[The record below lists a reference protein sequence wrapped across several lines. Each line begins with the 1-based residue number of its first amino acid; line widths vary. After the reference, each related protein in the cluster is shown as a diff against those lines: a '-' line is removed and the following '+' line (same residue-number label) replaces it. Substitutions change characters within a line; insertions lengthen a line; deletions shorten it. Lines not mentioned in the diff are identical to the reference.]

1 MSIPEHSS
9 RMMVGCP
16 AEASL
21 RVNLANWQDAPWNRW
36 SFQHVR
42 EVLPTA
48 VVRADESIAEPLRH
62 DPTYDVGAIELRQSG
77 GASLTLDEH
86 FAAEF
91 TDGVAVLRDGALV
104 YERYFDGM
112 RSDSLH
118 LAMSVIKSIT
128 GLVIGAMTDRGL
140 IDPARPLTDYL
151 PELQRSGF
159 AGASVQQLLNM
170 TAATAYWDDGPDIE
184 LVKLDIAAGWRPP
197 TVDQAGVGVLDF
209 ARTVGSGSSP
219 HGETFRY
226 ASLNTD
232 LVAVAAERAGQ
243 ARFAELLSELLW
255 KPLGAA
261 SDADIALDPAG
272 SAIASGG
279 FSATLHDYARLGQMV
294 LDNGV
299 VEGRSVVPESWL
311 ARSQQ
316 PSAVLAAT
324 ATGVE
329 ATYWNYWWRVAERM
343 CGLGIHGQV
352 LAIDRAARV
361 VIVILSS
368 WPAPESDEY
377 RRDQWD
383 VIDAIV
389 AALSN

>member
-1 MSIPEHSS
+1 
-9 RMMVGCP
+9 MMVGCP
-16 AEASL
+16 AEPSL
-21 RVNLANWQDAPWNRW
+21 RVNLANWQDPPWNRW
-36 SFQHVR
+36 SFFHVR

-48 VVRADESIAEPLRH
+48 LVRADESIAEPLRH

-77 GASLTLDEH
+77 GASLTLDQQ
-86 FAAEF
+86 FAASF

-118 LAMSVIKSIT
+118 LSMSVIKSIT
-128 GLVIGAMTDRGL
+128 GLVIGAMTARGL
-140 IDPARPLTDYL
+140 IDPGRPVTDYL
-151 PELQRSGF
+151 PELQHSGF
-159 AGASVQQLLNM
+159 SGATVQQLLNM
-170 TAATAYWDDGPDIE
+170 TAATGYWDDGPESE
-184 LVKLDIAAGWRPP
+184 LVKLDIASGWRPP
-197 TVDQAGVGVLDF
+197 TADQAAVGVLEF
-209 ARTVGSGSSP
+209 ASEVGPGRSP
-219 HGETFRY
+219 HGESFRY

-232 LVAVAAERAGQ
+232 LVAIAAERAGQ

-261 SDADIALDPAG
+261 SDAEIALDPAG
-272 SAIASGG
+272 SSIASGG
-279 FSATLHDYARLGQMV
+279 FSATLQDYARLGQLV
-294 LDNGV
+294 LESGV
-299 VEGRSVVPESWL
+299 VEGRTVVPESWL

-316 PSAVLAAT
+316 PAGVPAAT
-324 ATGVE
+324 ATGVQ
-329 ATYWNYWWRVAERM
+329 ATYSNYWWRVAERM

-368 WPAPESDEY
+368 WPMPESDSY
-377 RRDQWD
+377 RRDQWN

-389 AALSN
+389 AELRN